1 MDLNKYNSSFIL
13 ILINILTTI
22 DIDIDGSYHQIA
34 ITVMAWSHASRYRMI
49 LSDSDSIAAREKEYY

>member
-13 ILINILTTI
+13 ILINILTA
-22 DIDIDGSYHQIA
+22 IDIDGSYHQIA
-34 ITVMAWSHASRYRMI
+34 ITIMAWGHASRYRMI